1 MSSFVPLSFDELQRG
16 HCRHMTEDDALAP
29 EDIAAQL
36 QAVPQWRFQ
45 SGALRRTFS
54 FDDYYRTMAFVNAL
68 AWIAHRED
76 HHPELTVTYNRVT
89 VAFDTHSAKGISL
102 NDFICAAQADA
113 VYGS

>member
-29 EDIAAQL
+29 EDVAAQL
-36 QAVPQWRFQ
+36 QAVPQWRLQ

>member
-1 MSSFVPLSFDELQRG
+1 MSSFVPLSFDELQCG
-16 HCRHMTEDDALAP
+16 HCRHMTEEDALTP

-36 QAVPQWRFQ
+36 QAVPHWQFQ